1 MRKFK
6 RLSKTLLLATALTGV
21 LATASLFPS
30 QYAVAQQQYPLASP
44 ERAAAAKA
52 ANNARP
58 KLKSIAGMD
67 EKAARKL
74 NEVQELMNATP
85 PQFDE
90 AEKILKDQDL
100 NRLNSSEKAAFLQML
115 AAVSQNSGDMD
126 TALSYYKQILA
137 LDTISNVQRDQM
149 TFVAGQIEFSNGNI
163 GEALKYFDEWFKYQA
178 DPSVT
183 NIVMLAN
190 VHYAA
195 GMEEGIPEAEATAHY
210 RTAIEFLNWAVDKS
224 KKEGKDDQEN
234 WYAVLRALH
243 NNLGETD
250 KVLEYAELLVSRWPK
265 KAYWTQLSGL
275 YGQKASETGLSEAD
289 VKKYEDKQF
298 AAFEAAYRQ
307 GMFETGRELE
317 TMSQLYLYHESPYQ
331 AGKTITKS
339 LDEDLSEKTQ
349 RNLELQAT
357 AFTNSKDYAKAVKP
371 LAAAAEMSD
380 DGNLYMRLA
389 NIYLTLDNYQEAAT
403 SIDKALEK
411 GGLTRPDQS
420 SLLQGQ
426 AYLALE
432 QFDKARASFRE
443 AAKDKRSAQMASQLL
458 QYTDSEEKRIKDIK
472 EYLS

>member
-1 MRKFK
+1 MRNFK
-6 RLSKTLLLATALTGV
+6 RLSKTLLAATALSAV
-21 LATASLFPS
+21 IATASLLPG
-30 QYAVAQQQYPLASP
+30 QAMAQQQYPLASP
-44 ERAAAAKA
+44 ERAAAAAA

-58 KLKSIAGMD
+58 KLKSVAGMD
-67 EKAARKL
+67 ERAAKKL

-90 AEKILKDQDL
+90 AEKILKDQNLD
-100 NRLNSSEKAAFLQML
+100 RLNTSERAAFLQLL
-115 AAVSQNSGDMD
+115 AAVSQNKGDMD
-126 TALSYYKQILA
+126 AAMGYYKQILA
-137 LDTISNVQRDQM
+137 MDTISNVQRDQM
-149 TFVAGQIEFSNGNI
+149 TFIVGQIEFSNGNI
-163 GEALKYFDEWFKYQA
+163 ETALQYFDEWFKYQA

-195 GMEEGIPEAEATAHY
+195 GMEDGVPEAEANAHY
-210 RTAIEFLNWAVDKS
+210 RTAIEFLNWAIDKS
-224 KKEGKDDQEN
+224 KKEGKEDQEN

-250 KVLEYAELLVSRWPK
+250 KVLEYAELLVTRWPK

-275 YGQKASETGLSEAD
+275 YGQKASEEGLSEAD
-289 VKKYEDKQF
+289 VRKYEDKQF
-298 AAFEAAYRQ
+298 AAFEMAYRQ
-307 GMFETGRELE
+307 GMFDVGREFE

-331 AGKTITKS
+331 AAKTLTKS
-339 LDEDLSEKTQ
+339 LDEGLSEKTQ

-357 AFTNSKDYAKAVKP
+357 AFINGRDYAKAVAP
-371 LAAAAEMSD
+371 LSVAAEMSD

-389 NIYLTLDNYQEAAT
+389 NIYLTLDSYQEAAS

-443 AAKDKRSAQMASQLL
+443 AAKDKRSAQIASQLL
-458 QYTDSEEKRIKDIK
+458 LYTDSEEKRIKDIK